1 MYPGAMTILIPR
13 FIVFMLAFLIMACLC
28 RVFLICHDIRKP
40 MGACRTCLISFA
52 FKFFIRF

>member
-1 MYPGAMTILIPR
+1 MTILIPR